1 MSKKLKS
8 DTYDKLS
15 EPFRA
20 IKTIVEALPA
30 PTKGEALYWDCD
42 LAGFGVRITAK
53 GVRSYIAQGRA
64 NGKSRRVT
72 IGQHGAR
79 LRVVKDG
86 KPTDKTE
93 ALTADKARKLA
104 MGLIADFSKNIDPV
118 IEKQRKKTLEVTL
131 QEVSDKYINE
141 RRTKKGGELAALTK
155 RDIARHVNVSFADW
169 KNKPITAITRDL
181 CSARFTTMT
190 EAGPTQANQAFRILR
205 SLLNFAREEYQ
216 PDGKPIFIENPVS
229 VVSGKKM
236 WNPNNTRNGKIPLL
250 KIGAVWNML
259 QHRRIAIDVL
269 PSGQT
274 GADIVLFLILTGCR
288 WSEAAELTWDHV
300 NLDDGTW
307 HITDPK
313 NHNEVTFPISAP
325 LLAILNDR
333 PRTKDSPYV
342 FASRVK
348 DSGFLKNAKPTMQL
362 VSGIASMNLTPHDMR
377 RTFIAIGQACKIEMW
392 KLKLLTNHISKGDV
406 MLDNYTE
413 TSDLRY
419 LSGEAEAIAAWIV
432 EQGKI
437 ADGANVIQIS
447 GIAA

>member
-1 MSKKLKS
+1 VSKK
-8 DTYDKLS
+8 TKLT
-15 EPFRA
+15 
-20 IKTIVEALPA
+20 KTSVEAF
-30 PTKGEALYWDCD
+30 PTPEKGEKLHWDIE
-42 LAGFGVRITAK
+42 LAGFGVRITST

-72 IGQHGAR
+72 IGQHG
-79 LRVVKDG
+79 
-86 KPTDKTE
+86 KPLSDSST
-93 ALTADKARKLA
+93 LTADKARKLA
-104 MGLIADFSKNIDPV
+104 MGIIADFSKDIDPV
-118 IEKQRKKTLEVTL
+118 IEKQRKDTLAVTL
-131 QEVSDKYINE
+131 QEVCDKYLNE

-155 RDIARHVNVSFADW
+155 RDIERHVKVSFFDW
-169 KNKPITAITRDL
+169 KNKPITDITRDL
-181 CSARFTTMT
+181 CSARFTAMT
-190 EAGPTQANQAFRILR
+190 NEGPTQANQAFRILR
-205 SLLNFAREEYQ
+205 SLLNFAREEYR
-216 PDGKPIFIENPVS
+216 PDGKPILIENPVS

-259 QHRRIAIDVL
+259 QHRRNADAVL
-269 PSGQT
+269 PSSKT

-300 NLDDGTW
+300 NLEDGTW

-325 LLAILNDR
+325 LRAILTAR

-362 VSGIASMNLTPHDMR
+362 VSGIAVMNLTPHDMR
-377 RTFIAIGQACKIEMW
+377 RTFIAIGQARKIEMW

-419 LSGEAEAIAAWIV
+419 LSGEAETIAAWIV
-432 EQGKI
+432 AQGKI
-437 ADGANVIQIS
+437 ADGANVIPMDRS
-447 GIAA
+447 AA